1 MSHQLNDFLK
11 ETGLDEETLEHSGVK
26 GMRWGVRKSRRADA
40 IQASNK
46 RKYNGVI
53 SKKVSGIIEKHK
65 NDKIIKKEDKKW
77 SKNTKDTFKKTLNDP
92 KVTAEAVKIFNKN
105 NKNIRN
111 IRDYENTF
119 KVALATVASNKLKN
133 VSNSPSGKKK
143 LEVFLQEVDGDL
155 EVKSRVVTIKK
166 KKP

>member
-1 MSHQLNDFLK
+1 MPHQLDDFLK
-11 ETGLDEETLEHSGVK
+11 QTGLCDDTLEHSGVK

-46 RKYNGVI
+46 RKYNDII

-65 NDKIIKKEDKKW
+65 NDKLIKKEDKKW

>member
-26 GMRWGVRKSRRADA
+26 GMRWGVRKSRSAL
-40 IQASNK
+40 
-46 RKYNGVI
+46 G
-53 SKKVSGIIEKHK
+53 KKVSGIIEKHK